1 MNHWLKYHK
10 EVLQEERREA
20 ALATRAAKATRT
32 PADSTAQTD
41 EPAASRTP
49 AHFPTR

>member
-20 ALATRAAKATRT
+20 ALATRAEKESRT
-32 PADSTAQTD
+32 PAEAAAHAD
-41 EPAASRTP
+41 EPAASRTS
-49 AHFPTR
+49 ARFPTR